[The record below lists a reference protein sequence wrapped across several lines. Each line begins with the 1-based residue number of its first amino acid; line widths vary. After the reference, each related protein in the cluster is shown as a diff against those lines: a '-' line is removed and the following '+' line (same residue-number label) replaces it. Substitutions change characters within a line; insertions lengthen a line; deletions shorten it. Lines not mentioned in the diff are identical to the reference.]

1 MNSSTP
7 SKATLASGPA
17 TLGSGHVP
25 TSFKEAWAQRNARR
39 SPLARAIAQYH
50 AAIPRRVVPAW
61 LANAQQFMKGFECA
75 SGCSGTDIWL
85 KGLAEMLDFWQSE
98 FGVGLGEDGLRSLFV
113 AENDISRQ
121 NFLTEQFQVSLLIA
135 DVEQFGNARCW
146 NEITS
151 ASEHTPWPSVFG
163 AGISCKPHSRENNNR
178 KKNKGCIAAGELS
191 AGHTFKYVLAFLK
204 KARPK
209 ISFLETVPGVEQEV
223 EDEDGAIGESDAQ
236 YMQRELEG
244 AGFEVIRTTFSA
256 RLYGSPAERVRWWLV
271 VFDLAASVNPYVRAT
286 VREQFF
292 TVFDNIK
299 ISSEALPI
307 EDMFLFACGHDV

>member
-1 MNSSTP
+1 M
-7 SKATLASGPA
+7 
-17 TLGSGHVP
+17 
-25 TSFKEAWAQRNARR
+25 
-39 SPLARAIAQYH
+39 
-50 AAIPRRVVPAW
+50 PRRVLPAW
-61 LANAQQFMKGFECA
+61 LANAQQFMMGFECA

-85 KGLAEMLDFWQSE
+85 KGLAEMFDFWQSE
-98 FGVGLGEDGLRSLFV
+98 FGFGPGEDGLRSLFV
-113 AENDISRQ
+113 AENDPSRQ
-121 NFLTEQFQVSLLIA
+121 NFLKEQFQISLLIA

-151 ASEHTPWPSVFG
+151 ASQHIPWPSVFG
-163 AGISCKPHSRENNNR
+163 AGISCKPHSRENALR
-178 KKNKGCIAAGELS
+178 PKRQGELS
-191 AGHTFKYVLAFLK
+191 ARHTFQYVFAFLK

-209 ISFLETVPGVEQEV
+209 ISFLETVSDVEQEV

-271 VFDLAASVNPYVRAT
+271 VFDLAPSVTPDVRAS

-292 TVFDNIK
+292 TIFDNIK
-299 ISSEALPI
+299 IPSEALPI
-307 EDMFLFACGHDV
+307 EDMFLFACGHDVYFGGSLGHMRALGAFGFLRFPASPWSPL